1 MKKICLILATTIA
14 TIQLHALTVNTTAG
28 NLEKAVGE
36 NITEKA
42 LEVTGEIDASD
53 FDFIAGKMQNLETLN
68 LRNAKIVKYEGKV
81 LNNGRIYCNENEIPE
96 FALLGSGIKNITL
109 PASVI
114 SVSDA
119 AFAGTAITSAELPEN
134 CRKIGAMAFKDC
146 ILLKSINLGGVTTVS
161 DDTFSGCT
169 SLTEITGT
177 ENLTVIGQRAFKGCA
192 SLENFAFSKNLIEI
206 GKEAFAKSA
215 LKTADISKTSLT
227 AIESGV
233 FAECT
238 GLTKVVL
245 PESIERFDR
254 SAFFGDAEI
263 SEFNFPNS
271 LTEIGDFGLYGLS
284 KLQYPIIT
292 DVNEVVGNH
301 TNLSTI
307 GKYGMADCS
316 SMTQFSLPATT
327 TYLGDYAMA
336 GWTSF
341 VDLLVRNIDTAPEL
355 GENVWYN
362 VNQPNVYLYV
372 TDSNESSF
380 KDAAQWQEFNFT
392 HSTTSA
398 EQTIAEDLNAKIAVW
413 FDGTVLNVTAKQE
426 IETVTLYDT
435 TGKMLTTVQGDSEN
449 IQIPTENWQN
459 RLYIVRVSL
468 SDGTVS
474 AVKSARK

>member
-68 LRNAKIVKYEGKV
+68 LRNAKIVKYEGKA

-238 GLTKVVL
+238 ELTKVVL

-301 TNLSTI
+301 TNLSTR

-316 SMTQFSLPATT
+316 SMT
-327 TYLGDYAMA
+327 
-336 GWTSF
+336 
-341 VDLLVRNIDTAPEL
+341 
-355 GENVWYN
+355 
-362 VNQPNVYLYV
+362 
-372 TDSNESSF
+372 
-380 KDAAQWQEFNFT
+380 
-392 HSTTSA
+392 
-398 EQTIAEDLNAKIAVW
+398 
-413 FDGTVLNVTAKQE
+413 
-426 IETVTLYDT
+426 
-435 TGKMLTTVQGDSEN
+435 
-449 IQIPTENWQN
+449 
-459 RLYIVRVSL
+459 
-468 SDGTVS
+468 
-474 AVKSARK
+474 